1 MTSGTMRIRGRP
13 IQDTTARQEVPVTT
27 SDGQRKDEQDL
38 LAKVPTGLFIG
49 GSWREASSGDTFAV
63 QDPATGTEIARVAD
77 ATAEDGM
84 AALDAAAAAQADWAR
99 TAPRDRAEL
108 LRAGFEAVTARAEDF
123 ALLMTLEMGKSLA
136 EARGE
141 VGYGSE
147 FLRWFSEIA
156 AHESGRYAT
165 APDGKSRLLVTK
177 RPVGPSLLITP
188 WNFPLAMATRK
199 IAPALAAGC
208 TVVVKP
214 AQLTPLTTLL
224 FTEVMREVGVPDGV
238 INVVPS
244 SSASRV
250 TGPILGDP
258 RLRKLSFT
266 GSTEVGRKLLATA
279 SERILRTSMELGGN
293 APLLVFEDADLD
305 QAVAGAM
312 LAKFRNGGEACT
324 SANRLYVQE
333 SVAEE
338 FSARFAEA
346 VRALKLARGTEEG
359 ADVGPLI
366 DADARDKVTALVQ
379 DAVDRGA
386 EAAVG
391 GVARDGAGYFFEP
404 TVLTGIAPG
413 SRVLDEE
420 IFGPVAPVL
429 TFADEAEAIELANA
443 TEFGLIAYAFTRD
456 TARTLR
462 LTEQLETGMLGINSG
477 VISNPAA
484 PFGGVKESGLGREGG
499 VEGIAEYQ
507 ETVYVGIADPFAG

>member
-1 MTSGTMRIRGRP
+1 
-13 IQDTTARQEVPVTT
+13 
-27 SDGQRKDEQDL
+27 
-38 LAKVPTGLFIG
+38 
-49 GSWREASSGDTFAV
+49 
-63 QDPATGTEIARVAD
+63 
-77 ATAEDGM
+77 
-84 AALDAAAAAQADWAR
+84 
-99 TAPRDRAEL
+99 
-108 LRAGFEAVTARAEDF
+108 
-123 ALLMTLEMGKSLA
+123 
-136 EARGE
+136 
-141 VGYGSE
+141 
-147 FLRWFSEIA
+147 
-156 AHESGRYAT
+156 
-165 APDGKSRLLVTK
+165 
-177 RPVGPSLLITP
+177 
-188 WNFPLAMATRK
+188 
-199 IAPALAAGC
+199 
-208 TVVVKP
+208 
-214 AQLTPLTTLL
+214 
-224 FTEVMREVGVPDGV
+224 
-238 INVVPS
+238 
-244 SSASRV
+244 
-250 TGPILGDP
+250 
-258 RLRKLSFT
+258 
-266 GSTEVGRKLLATA
+266 
-279 SERILRTSMELGGN
+279 
-293 APLLVFEDADLD
+293 
-305 QAVAGAM
+305 M